1 MLTIGLDGQKLAP
14 MLIGQS
20 RREVKHNIPTSAQ
33 IRDELKSLALPLPE
47 IPIVL

>member
-20 RREVKHNIPTSAQ
+20 RREVKHNISTSAQ
-33 IRDELKSLALPLPE
+33 IRDELKSFGLSPE
-47 IPIVL
+47 IPATLP